1 MLRTM
6 PYPVEDMV
14 QIIRIRAKT
23 ESLSLD
29 EEALPVL
36 AEIATRAT
44 LKYIIFTLIK
54 ETLD

>member
-1 MLRTM
+1 M

-44 LKYIIFTLIK
+44 LRYIIFTLIK